1 MRSRR
6 RTAAISV
13 GAGFTVVLVAL
24 PITAWLVDGTRP
36 VPAVP
41 VVVPAPPAASPGTT
55 VTALPGGGP
64 LPSVRG
70 SAAGGPGPGGPGS
83 GTPRSGRAAQED
95 PTTTWARRT
104 APRLGMD
111 WRALR
116 AYGRAQLTLRDVAPS
131 CRVTWTTLAGIGWVE
146 TRNGTYASSSVG
158 QDGVVRP
165 TIVGPALDG
174 AGGRSLVRSTDGG
187 RLDGDTTYDRAVGPM
202 QFIPSTWRAYG
213 SGNPSDYDAAAL
225 AAGRYLC
232 ATSRAATPDG
242 WRRAVL
248 AYNSSDVYV
257 ADVYTAA
264 QWYAANSA

>member
-13 GAGFTVVLVAL
+13 GTGFVAALVAL
-24 PITAWLVDGTRP
+24 PLAAWLVDGARP
-36 VPAVP
+36 VPPVP
-41 VVVPAPPAASPGTT
+41 VPVAVAVPAPPAAAPGTA

-70 SAAGGPGPGGPGS
+70 SAGAVP
-83 GTPRSGRAAQED
+83 ED

-116 AYGRAQLTLRDVAPS
+116 AYGRAQLILRDVAPS

-146 TRNGTYASSSVG
+146 TRNGTYANSSVG
-158 QDGVVRP
+158 VDGVVRP

-174 AGGRSLVRSTDGG
+174 GGGRSLVPSTDGG

-202 QFIPSTWRAYG
+202 QFLPSTWRAYG

-248 AYNSSDVYV
+248 AYNSSDAYV
-257 ADVYTAA
+257 VDVYTAA